1 MTLEE
6 ANQKAA
12 QLEVMFMETSAKAGH
27 NVKSLF
33 KKIAMELVGMEK
45 ESEVAETQNTSAF
58 RPRPSLPRL
67 AVLTGRRNRRDRA
80 TSERG
85 ARCGLVQLLICP
97 THILYRTV
105 LHTGLL
111 FGYVALC
118 KYCALISIPS
128 LLASEPT
135 RSRQS
140 GGRKA
145 VTPCVQA
152 QLSIR
157 FSILV
162 Q

>member
-1 MTLEE
+1 
-6 ANQKAA
+6 
-12 QLEVMFMETSAKAGH
+12 METSAKAGH

-45 ESEVAETQNTSAF
+45 ESEVAETQNTSA
-58 RPRPSLPRL
+58 SHPRL
-67 AVLTGRRNRRDRA
+67 PLRLAILTKRRNRRDRT

-85 ARCGLVQLLICP
+85 ARRGLVQLLICP

-128 LLASEPT
+128 LLASELT